1 MNTCHGKRHLPYPGD
16 SVPHFQDEVWTP
28 DLALRNS
35 FTEHVP
41 LGYPQLFVHNDYH
54 GNVRWKPFQV
64 CTSGY
69 QPSGV
74 YSVPKNGILFYHWPL
89 HHWPVRINSTSAE
102 YMGIDVLMPIT
113 KNNRLYLYMQIIC
126 YCTIGMFVFFIDFP
140 NDKLLKTTKPPCL
153 HLVKRMY
160 LFLRRFLHRPALLT
174 PPSSRLTYR
183 AAILCLRLGHT
194 QVNRC
199 VVC

>member
-74 YSVPKNGILFYHWPL
+74 YSVPWHLVLSLAIASLTSEDKQYIRRVYGYWCTHANNQKQQAVSLHADNLLLYHWHVCIFHRLSEWQAPEN
-89 HHWPVRINSTSAE
+89 HQTS
-102 YMGIDVLMPIT
+102 
-113 KNNRLYLYMQIIC
+113 
-126 YCTIGMFVFFIDFP
+126 
-140 NDKLLKTTKPPCL
+140 
-153 HLVKRMY
+153 
-160 LFLRRFLHRPALLT
+160 LFT
-174 PPSSRLTYR
+174 S
-183 AAILCLRLGHT
+183 C
-194 QVNRC
+194 
-199 VVC
+199 